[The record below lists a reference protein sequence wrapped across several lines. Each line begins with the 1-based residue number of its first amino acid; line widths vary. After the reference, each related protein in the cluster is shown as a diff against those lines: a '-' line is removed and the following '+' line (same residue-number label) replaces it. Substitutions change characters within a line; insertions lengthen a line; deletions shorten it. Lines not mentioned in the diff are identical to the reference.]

1 MPLVGVFN
9 YFILF
14 PDRFKLR
21 GLGGLGVERRTDPVA
36 LIMLVPGRHQ
46 HQPSLRNA
54 TTATVCQRETHRV
67 TGVALELL
75 HRWITDPAPRFPADV
90 TPRPSGLWWSHGGGR
105 TSRGRGPHPAVTVG
119 TMSTGGVAAAAAWA
133 FSSSSFAFLERSTER
148 RQ

>member
-1 MPLVGVFN
+1 MPLVGVFDA
-9 YFILF
+9 I

-90 TPRPSGLWWSHGGGR
+90 TPRPSGLVVPRRGSHLPRPGSPSSCHGR
-105 TSRGRGPHPAVTVG
+105 HDVDRWGRRRRGLGIFKLLLRVP
-119 TMSTGGVAAAAAWA
+119 
-133 FSSSSFAFLERSTER
+133 
-148 RQ
+148 